1 MDIYKCDYFNLYFLD
16 IKIDEPLNKKMK
28 ENLDLRVAGKNDIPL
43 IRALAK
49 ICFYDTYRKILSAE
63 QLDYMYDMMYSEA
76 SLNLQISEGHYFV
89 LAYKGEECA
98 GYVSY
103 QFEQGNSAHLH
114 KLYILPAFQGCGI
127 GRVMIEYVF
136 AKVKEYY
143 HGDSCSVELN
153 VNRQNCAYHFY
164 KKLGMNEVASG
175 DFPIGGGYYM
185 CDYIMRKDL

>member
-1 MDIYKCDYFNLYFLD
+1 
-16 IKIDEPLNKKMK
+16 MK
-28 ENLDLRVAGKNDIPL
+28 EDLSLRIASENDIPL

-63 QLDYMYDMMYSEA
+63 QLDYMYDMMYSLV
-76 SLNLQISEGHYFV
+76 SLSLQFSEGHHYV
-89 LAYKGEECA
+89 LAYLGEECA

-103 QFEQGNSAHLH
+103 QMDKDNSAHLH
-114 KLYILPAFQGCGI
+114 KLYILPAFQGEGI
-127 GRVMIEYVF
+127 GRDMIEHVF
-136 AKVKEYY
+136 EKVKEHY
-143 HGDSCSVELN
+143 HGDPCYVELN

-175 DFPIGGGYYM
+175 DFPIGRGYYM

>member
-1 MDIYKCDYFNLYFLD
+1 
-16 IKIDEPLNKKMK
+16 MK

-63 QLDYMYDMMYSEA
+63 QLDYMYDMMYSEN
-76 SLNLQISEGHYFV
+76 SLNSQISEGHHFV
-89 LAYKGEECA
+89 LAYKDEECA

-127 GRVMIEYVF
+127 GRVMIE
-136 AKVKEYY
+136 
-143 HGDSCSVELN
+143 LN
-153 VNRQNCAYHFY
+153 VNRQNHAYHFY
-164 KKLGMNEVASG
+164 KKLGMEEVASG